1 MQRKSDTAYTPPT
14 DDYYMMGRSEA
25 ETRRLLAQ
33 SRLYGPFTR
42 RLLHKAGIAKGMR
55 VLDVG
60 SGAGEVALLVAEMVG
75 PEGKVVGVDQ
85 NSEVLK
91 TARARARAAG
101 AINATFLEGDIS
113 DLVMEEEGFDAV
125 VGRLVL
131 MYLPDPVE
139 ALSTMI
145 RKVRPGGIVAFQDFD
160 LTSRSRVAQPPM
172 PLWGRYFE
180 WVTAVA
186 QQASVNERMG
196 YRLFDTYLKA
206 GLSAPKMEVNSPA
219 GGGSEWEGYKLAAE
233 TVRSML
239 PLMVKFGIA
248 TAEEVEVE
256 TLAERLQEE
265 SVKHRGVVKLPDMA
279 SAWVL
284 KS

>member
-42 RLLHKAGIAKGMR
+42 RLLHEAGIAKGMR

-60 SGAGEVALLVAEMVG
+60 SGAGDVALLVAEMVG

-131 MYLPDPVE
+131 ETAFETPLPP
-139 ALSTMI
+139 
-145 RKVRPGGIVAFQDFD
+145 
-160 LTSRSRVAQPPM
+160 
-172 PLWGRYFE
+172 
-180 WVTAVA
+180 
-186 QQASVNERMG
+186 
-196 YRLFDTYLKA
+196 
-206 GLSAPKMEVNSPA
+206 
-219 GGGSEWEGYKLAAE
+219 
-233 TVRSML
+233 
-239 PLMVKFGIA
+239 
-248 TAEEVEVE
+248 
-256 TLAERLQEE
+256 
-265 SVKHRGVVKLPDMA
+265 
-279 SAWVL
+279 
-284 KS
+284 